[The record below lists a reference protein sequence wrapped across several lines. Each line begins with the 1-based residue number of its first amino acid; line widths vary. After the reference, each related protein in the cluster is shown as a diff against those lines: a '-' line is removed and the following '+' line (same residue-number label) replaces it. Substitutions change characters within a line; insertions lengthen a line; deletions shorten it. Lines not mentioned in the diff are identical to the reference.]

1 MAAPG
6 KWTTGLCGC
15 FEDCSVCCLTY
26 WCPCVAFGRIA
37 EIADKGNSACC
48 VSGAFCLCLG
58 LCTSC
63 HACYT
68 CFYRS
73 KLRQLYMLP
82 PKPCNDC
89 CVHVCCLSCALCQEY
104 RELKN
109 RGMDPS
115 LGWQGAAVNPPAGPG
130 EMRR

>member
-15 FEDCSVCCLTY
+15 SEDWSVCCLTY

-37 EIADKGNSACC
+37 EIVDKGNTTCGVGGGMCACLYC
-48 VSGAFCLCLG
+48 CGG
-58 LCTSC
+58 C
-63 HACYT
+63 HALYT

-82 PKPCNDC
+82 ARPCHDC
-89 CVHVCCLSCALCQEY
+89 LVHFCCLACALCQEY

-109 RGMDPS
+109 RGIDPF
-115 LGWQGAAVNPPAGPG
+115 LGWQGALNPPVGPG